1 MSMHRT
7 MGKAGKGVVYLVVA
21 FLSFSMIVPFLWMLS
36 SSLKPQSEIFRYPP
50 TPIASSPSLN
60 NYGRLFEQMPFGLN
74 LLNTAY
80 IAVLYTVLALFFCAL
95 GGYGFAKYR
104 FKGREA
110 LFLVLLGSM
119 VIPFEVTMVPLYLLY
134 QRIGWVDTHWPLI
147 IPGTAN
153 AFGIFFMRQIIR
165 GVPDE
170 LLDAARIDG
179 AGEFG
184 IFARVV
190 VPVVAPAIASLG
202 IIFFMGSWNNF
213 IWPLVLLRSDPRLT
227 AAVAIVR
234 LQGSI
239 YTPYD
244 LVMAGSVLVTLPLVA
259 VFLLMQ
265 RQFIEGIMAGAVKS

>member
-1 MSMHRT
+1 MSLHR
-7 MGKAGKGVVYLVVA
+7 MLGKLGKGVVYLVVGS
-21 FLSFSMIVPFLWMLS
+21 LSFIMIVPFLWMLS
-36 SSLKPQSEIFRYPP
+36 SSFKPQSEIFAYPP
-50 TPIASSPSLN
+50 TLIPTAPSLE
-60 NYGRLFEQMPFGLN
+60 NYRRLFDQMPFGLN

-80 IAVLYTVLALFFCAL
+80 IAVLYTTLALFFCTL
-95 GGYGFAKYR
+95 GGYGFSKYR
-104 FKGREA
+104 FRGREA

-119 VIPFEVTMVPLYLLY
+119 LIPFEVTMVPLYILY
-134 QRIGWVDTHWPLI
+134 QRIKWVDTHWPLI

-184 IFARVV
+184 IFTRVV

-213 IWPLVLLRSDPRLT
+213 LWPLVLLRSDARLT
-227 AAVAIVR
+227 AAVAIAR

-244 LVMAGSVLVTLPLVA
+244 LVMAGSVLVTLPLVV